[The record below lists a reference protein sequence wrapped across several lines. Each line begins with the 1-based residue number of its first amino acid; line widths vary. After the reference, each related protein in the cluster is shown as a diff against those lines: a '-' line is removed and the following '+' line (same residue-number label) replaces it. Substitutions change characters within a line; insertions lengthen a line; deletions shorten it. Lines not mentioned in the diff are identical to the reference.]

1 MISSGSSLSSLARTT
16 NLALLPIT
24 CRGTFVR
31 QYASTAPFLAHRP
44 SSTRTAGLAAWTS
57 SWRPANPDLDARQGV
72 VRIVARTQVEVLAA
86 RVAMVDAIRV
96 HVRVLLQCFVAR
108 CARLNGPSSSCG
120 GATGIPEAHRRLKR
134 RARDPQR
141 TEGVGRVGGGRS
153 AGDPPRGTECGG
165 PDTATLILR

>member
-165 PDTATLILR
+165 PDITPLILR